1 MTVKELMERVGVT
14 DTGKA
19 IAYVKDALEEIN
31 SIAET
36 HLATVKLNITKDK
49 RFYDIPKDVMQ
60 IKDIRCKNHRTSK
73 DEYRTIPRSI
83 YKPLVKDGDGN

>member
-36 HLATVKLNITKDK
+36 HMATVKLDIVKNK
-49 RFYDIPKDVMQ
+49 RFYDIPKDAIQ

-73 DEYRTIPRSI
+73 NEYRTIPRSI

>member
-36 HLATVKLNITKDK
+36 HITTVKLSIVKDQ
-49 RFYDIPKDVMQ
+49 RFYDIPKDVIQ
-60 IKDIRCKNHRTSK
+60 IKDIRCKNH
-73 DEYRTIPRSI
+73 I
-83 YKPLVKDGDGN
+83 N

>member
-36 HLATVKLNITKDK
+36 HIDVARFDIIKDK
-49 RFYDIPKDVMQ
+49 RFYDLPNEAIQ
-60 IKDIRCKNHRTSK
+60 IKEIRCKNHRTSK
-73 DEYRTIPRSI
+73 NEYRTIPRSI